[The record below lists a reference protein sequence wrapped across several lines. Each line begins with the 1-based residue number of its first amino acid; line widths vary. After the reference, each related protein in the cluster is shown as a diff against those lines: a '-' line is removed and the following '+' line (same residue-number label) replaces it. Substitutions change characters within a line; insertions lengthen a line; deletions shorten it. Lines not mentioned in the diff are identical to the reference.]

1 MTERSVE
8 LPDDV
13 DSSRRW
19 RLQQR
24 LAPNV
29 RGGRFRQ
36 QDRSGDLQSET
47 LSLKAKVA
55 DLMQTTAAA
64 KAEIARLT
72 AILKTLLRGRFGKR
86 SEKLGADEAEQQSFV
101 FEEVETGLAA
111 VETRLAAKANAK
123 PRASQ
128 DKPRFPAHL
137 ERVEE
142 IVEPEVPPEFEGNE
156 RVRIGQDESVR
167 LDVVRAR
174 FRLIVTI
181 RPKYAYKEPA
191 AILQA
196 PAPEHIV
203 EAGLPTE
210 ALLAQVAVSEYADGL
225 PLYRQ
230 EAIYQNQG
238 RPRSPMRT
246 RSQNLPRRR
255 QSLRR

>member
-1 MTERSVE
+1 MIERFRK

-13 DSSRRW
+13 EQ
-19 RLQQR
+19 LKA
-24 LAPNV
+24 LALAATA
-29 RGGRFRQ
+29 RADRFEA
-36 QDRSGDLQSET
+36 DASANKTEAETLQSET

-72 AILKTLLRGRFGKR
+72 SILKTLLRGRFGKR

-142 IVEPEVPPEFEGNE
+142 IVSPSSRARSGS
-156 RVRIGQDESVR
+156 GSVR
-167 LDVVRAR
+167 TRAS
-174 FRLIVTI
+174 
-181 RPKYAYKEPA
+181 
-191 AILQA
+191 
-196 PAPEHIV
+196 
-203 EAGLPTE
+203 GLT
-210 ALLAQVAVSEYADGL
+210 SC
-225 PLYRQ
+225 
-230 EAIYQNQG
+230 G
-238 RPRSPMRT
+238 RASG
-246 RSQNLPRRR
+246 
-255 QSLRR
+255 